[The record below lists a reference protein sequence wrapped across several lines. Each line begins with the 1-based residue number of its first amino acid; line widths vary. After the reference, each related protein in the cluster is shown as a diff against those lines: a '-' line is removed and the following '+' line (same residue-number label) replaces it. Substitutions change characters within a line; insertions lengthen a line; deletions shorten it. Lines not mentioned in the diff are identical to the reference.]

1 MQHLDHCF
9 YKTTYKFRTNTVLVG
24 VPNPSSD
31 HYNLG
36 EPCILNAPLPQE
48 RSWDDH
54 SKFGNFV

>member
-1 MQHLDHCF
+1 LFVFTKQLTNF
-9 YKTTYKFRTNTVLVG
+9 LRTHFGGGTL
-24 VPNPSSD
+24 SFKY

-48 RSWDDH
+48 RSWDDN